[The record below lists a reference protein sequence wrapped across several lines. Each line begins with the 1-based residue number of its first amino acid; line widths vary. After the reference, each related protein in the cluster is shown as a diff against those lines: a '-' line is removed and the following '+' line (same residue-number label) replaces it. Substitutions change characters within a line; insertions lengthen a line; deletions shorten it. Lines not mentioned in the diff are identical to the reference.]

1 MQESKE
7 SLFLSLSSNSNSEP
21 KSNSLSEPLET
32 SNREQI
38 SDSPS
43 ESLENI
49 NSTSTLS
56 DSPLGLVE
64 SDQITSESI
73 SNSLGEVLKPSELLE
88 NRQSD
93 SLPKQSLVSHDNHPK
108 TPTDNSESPSESL
121 SSSLEIKEIHNS
133 EVIPNSLTG
142 AALARRL
149 DVSPSTLRHKKTA
162 RNFGK
167 WTSGHDP
174 DGIAWH
180 YDGKKF
186 IPQTSR

>member
-73 SNSLGEVLKPSELLE
+73 S
-88 NRQSD
+88 
-93 SLPKQSLVSHDNHPK
+93 
-108 TPTDNSESPSESL
+108 
-121 SSSLEIKEIHNS
+121 
-133 EVIPNSLTG
+133 
-142 AALARRL
+142 
-149 DVSPSTLRHKKTA
+149 
-162 RNFGK
+162 
-167 WTSGHDP
+167 
-174 DGIAWH
+174 
-180 YDGKKF
+180 
-186 IPQTSR
+186 